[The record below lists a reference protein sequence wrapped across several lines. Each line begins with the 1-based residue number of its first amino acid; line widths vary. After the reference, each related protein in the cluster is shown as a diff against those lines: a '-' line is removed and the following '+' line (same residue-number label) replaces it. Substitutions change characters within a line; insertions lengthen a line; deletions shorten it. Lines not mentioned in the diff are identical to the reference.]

1 MKMQQVRMKTT
12 RLLENVAQL
21 HYHLDFNIYG
31 TEKYSRVCQT
41 MTFYVQNEND
51 KDFED
56 YDEMTLLILWGSYLQ
71 FLSPQT
77 SPNIPFNLFSMALS
91 AIFSHSTIYCH
102 DDTLRHIFSAIFKIY
117 FQSVGSEC
125 SMALSSIFSN
135 FVTDK
140 DLTGAFLF
148 CLIFQP

>member
-1 MKMQQVRMKTT
+1 MQQVRMKTT

-31 TEKYSRVCQT
+31 TEKYNRVYQT

-56 YDEMTLLILWGSYLQ
+56 NDEMTLLILWGSYLQ

-91 AIFSHSTIYCH
+91 AIFSHSTIFSIYFH
-102 DDTLRHIFSAIFKIY
+102 DRTLRFIFSAIFKIY
-117 FQSVGSEC
+117 LNGTLSHIFKFRHGIKPHWGVSILPQFP
-125 SMALSSIFSN
+125 AL
-135 FVTDK
+135 K
-140 DLTGAFLF
+140 
-148 CLIFQP
+148 

>member
-1 MKMQQVRMKTT
+1 MV
-12 RLLENVAQL
+12 
-21 HYHLDFNIYG
+21 Y
-31 TEKYSRVCQT
+31 QT

-51 KDFED
+51 KDFENN
-56 YDEMTLLILWGSYLQ
+56 DEMTLLILWGSYLQ

-102 DDTLRHIFSAIFKIY
+102 YDTLRHIFSAIFKIY
-117 FQSVGSEC
+117 FHSVGSEC

-140 DLTGAFLF
+140 DLTGAFLL

>member
-1 MKMQQVRMKTT
+1 MLPNYT
-12 RLLENVAQL
+12 
-21 HYHLDFNIYG
+21 HHLDFNICG
-31 TEKYSRVCQT
+31 TEKYSRVYQT

-91 AIFSHSTIYCH
+91 AIFSHSTIFSIYFH
-102 DDTLRHIFSAIFKIY
+102 DGTLKNIFPAILSTIFSHFVTEKNSLGRFY
-117 FQSVGSEC
+117 F
-125 SMALSSIFSN
+125 SSISAL
-135 FVTDK
+135 K
-140 DLTGAFLF
+140 
-148 CLIFQP
+148 